1 MQAPFMRVKTPCF
14 AFPFDLQDAFI
25 QPPPPWVPNHP
36 PAHSHLAHKFK
47 YPSFSPLLTNS
58 KHSFAFF
65 LSSFPPYDLDMASEP
80 DDYQTISDNCPGYMV
95 LVSEGIICTRCAGE
109 KRHKANDCPKSATA
123 AVVATESGSGADAD
137 IDWGME
143 SLSDTSSVSSD
154 STGHSDGSEMQE
166 TSAHRFGQ
174 GGNHS
179 QDAHPSRHHF
189 ARPHASYTSTQ
200 PDRTSPSPPNRQLGP
215 GPSQATSEPEM
226 QSRYVYDPKQSA
238 PAEAYSIP
246 RSPTTTSR
254 RLSSS
259 KADSINQHNDKKRKG
274 SHSHGSTIY
283 EPTQNRLPSKSL
295 ADTLRKFE
303 YSNTTCPSSFG
314 FGRLPSEAM
323 G

>member
-1 MQAPFMRVKTPCF
+1 
-14 AFPFDLQDAFI
+14 
-25 QPPPPWVPNHP
+25 
-36 PAHSHLAHKFK
+36 
-47 YPSFSPLLTNS
+47 
-58 KHSFAFF
+58 
-65 LSSFPPYDLDMASEP
+65 MASEP

-109 KRHKANDCPKSATA
+109 KRHKANDCPKYATA
-123 AVVATESGSGADAD
+123 ADVATDSGSGADAD
-137 IDWGME
+137 GIDNVDWGME

-154 STGHSDGSEMQE
+154 STGGSDGSEMQE

-179 QDAHPSRHHF
+179 QDAHPSRHDF

-200 PDRTSPSPPNRQLGP
+200 PDRTSPSPLNRQVGP
-215 GPSQATSEPEM
+215 GFSQSQVNGHATSKLEM
-226 QSRYVYDPKQSA
+226 QSRYGRDIVYGPKQSA

-259 KADSINQHNDKKRKG
+259 KEDSIKPSNDKKRKG
-274 SHSHGSTIY
+274 SHSQQTTIY
-283 EPTQNRLPSKSL
+283 EPTEDRLPSKSL